1 MNGPKESLTN
11 IYVKKLNG
19 ESIDL
24 LEEYSGQA
32 LLLLFY
38 NNQCLGCTGRAIPLA
53 YEFSLEFKN
62 IQVVGIHSNFS
73 GEVVSE
79 KEIKSIFTSGEVPF
93 PIFLDDQ
100 HELYDFFLSE
110 GTPYWVLIDKN
121 AQVFRSIFG
130 SQSNSKNR
138 LYYALENLAS

>member
-24 LEEYSGQA
+24 LEEYSGQT
-32 LLLLFY
+32 LFLLFY

-79 KEIKSIFTSGEVPF
+79 KEIKRIWLQ
-93 PIFLDDQ
+93 FL
-100 HELYDFFLSE
+100 L
-110 GTPYWVLIDKN
+110 GI
-121 AQVFRSIFG
+121 
-130 SQSNSKNR
+130 
-138 LYYALENLAS
+138 